1 MSLRARFFSASLIAL
16 WCSGAVAQ
24 EAPDPGKETKIDE
37 GVLVV
42 ASRPGFSRAEEFSIF
57 KRPDGGFSV
66 ISTISAD
73 DDSYTATGT
82 WNYDATWRA
91 LSAEGQSTV
100 KGVTRKLEIRREGG
114 PEGTTVRL
122 VRKTTSKDGT
132 LKIDTYNAPCDM
144 NCLMDLT
151 PGALPMAVMPRRY
164 DMAKGGEQTFKWVG
178 ISYTDDQVL
187 LDGTVTLWLNRMQ
200 KVSGIGDVTHWRF
213 REDLPGPKPGETYQM
228 NSHLWTDA
236 TLKLRKFGIGRT
248 TKPGTI
254 GIRETDEK
262 LSSQMPAE

>member
-1 MSLRARFFSASLIAL
+1 MKPHTRFLASLIVLCA
-16 WCSGAVAQ
+16 STVSAQ
-24 EAPDPGKETKIDE
+24 EAPDPGRESKIDE
-37 GVLVV
+37 GVLVI
-42 ASRPGFSRAEEFSIF
+42 SGRPGYARAEEFSIY
-57 KRPDGGFSV
+57 KRPDGGFTV
-66 ISTISAD
+66 ISNITAD
-73 DDSYTATGT
+73 DDSFTATGT
-82 WNYDATWRA
+82 WNYDAKWRA

-114 PEGTTVRL
+114 PEGVTVRL
-122 VRKTTSKDGT
+122 VRKTTSKSGD

-151 PGALPMAVMPRRY
+151 PAALPMAVMPRRY
-164 DMAKGGEQTFKWVG
+164 DSAKGGEQTFKWVG

-187 LDGTVTLWLNRMQ
+187 LDGTATLWLNRTQ
-200 KVSGIGDVTHWRF
+200 KVSGVGDVSHWRF

-248 TKPGTI
+248 SKPGTI